1 MTAPAVPVKFNNKPM
16 TLLIGLFFMA
26 TISLAAAPAVAKLSP
41 AQRIDS
47 KHLGYEL
54 QYWVYTPEQD
64 AASALPSLYVTDG
77 AAYLAAGQMEQI
89 LDNEIKQGRIQ
100 PLHVIFVD
108 SRDPDNLR
116 NNRRNQEF
124 MCNSQYASFYKE
136 ELIPAVERQ
145 YKSLQD
151 RAQRGIMGLSFGGT
165 NAACFGLLLP
175 DLFSKI
181 GMHSP
186 ASGQHLNVLTQ
197 MYKKS
202 SFSELKFFHSVGT
215 KNDNLGA
222 NRKFHRVLKAKGY
235 QTHFIEVRYG
245 HDWDNW
251 RPLIDD
257 LLQSLYPASLI
268 TAN

>member
-1 MTAPAVPVKFNNKPM
+1 MTVPVAPVRFNNKPV

-26 TISLAAAPAVAKLSP
+26 TLSLASTSAAAKLSP

-47 KHLGYEL
+47 KVLGYGL
-54 QYWVYTPEQD
+54 QYWVYTPEN
-64 AASALPSLYVTDG
+64 AAEALLPSLYVTDG
-77 AAYLAAGQMEQI
+77 AAYLAGGQMEQI
-89 LDNEIKQGRIQ
+89 LDEEIKQGRIQ

-108 SRDPDNLR
+108 SRDPDNLKK
-116 NNRRNQEF
+116 NRRNQEF
-124 MCNSQYASFYKE
+124 MCNPQYASFYKE
-136 ELIPAVERQ
+136 ELIPAVEKT

-186 ASGQHLNVLTQ
+186 ANSQHLEVLTR
-197 MYKKS
+197 MYKKNTLS
-202 SFSELKFFHSVGT
+202 DLTFFHSVGT
-215 KNDNLGA
+215 RNDNLGA

-235 QTHFIEVRYG
+235 QANYIEVPYG
-245 HDWDNW
+245 HDWNNW

-257 LLQSLYPASLI
+257 LLQSLYPTTAI
-268 TAN
+268 TSF